1 MLVKLDF
8 PRDRGENKK
17 YVFSK
22 LWLASSSFPPCIP
35 IPIDK
40 VEALPQLPSAPPAWA
55 KGQHPRESAGKKK
68 TRWRKDEKVNE
79 VNGWMEWNE
88 MQWNGMSAWVNEW
101 MPTCL
106 HAWIYGYMDIWIY
119 GYMDI
124 WIYGYMIYGYMIYMD
139 GWTKERTNENS
150 SMNQWNESG
159 EWNQFNAPQ
168 AHVAEVFWIA
178 AVPTMD
184 QHQKCPSPWYLGAK
198 WQRCQ
203 VQACK
208 GFRPSVGIQETQ
220 ACWFCTLVRL

>member
-1 MLVKLDF
+1 MLVKLDHF
-8 PRDRGENKK
+8 PRDRGETKK
-17 YVFSK
+17 NMS
-22 LWLASSSFPPCIP
+22 LANCGWLHPVS
-35 IPIDK
+35 
-40 VEALPQLPSAPPAWA
+40 PPASPSPWTRLRHSHSYPLLRQHGP
-55 KGQHPRESAGKKK
+55 KGSIQENLRGKKNEMK
-68 TRWRKDEKVNE
+68 KRWESERSKWM
-79 VNGWMEWNE
+79 NGMEWNE

-106 HAWIYGYMDIWIY
+106 HAWIYGYMDFR
-119 GYMDI
+119 DI
-124 WIYGYMIYGYMIYMD
+124 H
-139 GWTKERTNENS
+139 ERTNEWKFVNE
-150 SMNQWNESG
+150 SMVNESG

-208 GFRPSVGIQETQ
+208 GFRPSIGTGNSSL
-220 ACWFCTLVRL
+220 LVLYCG